1 MYIFLFIYF
10 CFVRLLVFIFEIF
23 KIVGEGGGGGG
34 VVQLPIP
41 WEDLTMSMYTQQSV
55 LKVNLTY
62 KFD

>member
-10 CFVRLLVFIFEIF
+10 CFVRLLVFIFENF
-23 KIVGEGGGGGG
+23 KIVGEGGG

-55 LKVNLTY
+55 HVLKVNLTY